1 MNIAWYG
8 HRCVRI
14 ETKEGSV
21 LIDPFDPKQTGL
33 RGPNIKDHLVLISE
47 AAPSKEILG
56 RINEDA
62 FIIRGPGE
70 YERRGIAVRG
80 IQAAQDSQ
88 QGRELGLCAIYC
100 IVAEEMSVCHLGAL
114 GQDKL
119 TASQIETIGDP
130 DILIL
135 PVGGQSALDVKVAG
149 EIASQIEPK
158 IIIPVQYA
166 LPGAKYDA
174 VPLEKFIKEIGLTPQ
189 KTDTFRVA
197 KKLLP
202 VDQTQLV
209 VLSA

>member
-1 MNIAWYG
+1 MNISWYG
-8 HRCVRI
+8 NRCVRI

-21 LIDPFDPKQTGL
+21 LIDPFDPKVIGL
-33 RGPNIKDHLVLISE
+33 RGPNIKDDLVLISE
-47 AAPSKEILG
+47 AAPAKDVLE

-62 FIIRGPGE
+62 FVVRGAGE

-88 QGRELGLCAIYC
+88 KGKELGLSTIYC
-100 IVAEEMSVCHLGAL
+100 VVAEEMSVCHLGAL

-119 TASQIETIGDP
+119 TSEQLEAIGDP

-135 PVGGQSALDVKVAG
+135 PVGGQSALDAKAAA
-149 EIASQIEPK
+149 EMATQIEPK

-166 LPGAKYDA
+166 IAGAKYDA
-174 VPLEKFIKEIGLTPQ
+174 DSLDKFVKEIGLTPQ
-189 KTDTFRVA
+189 KVDAYRIA

-202 VDQTQLV
+202 VDQTQLI